1 MQSGVRWP
9 CDAGSSRRALAGSAV
24 TYAYRP
30 DVLRDLERHGVRPL
44 PHTPP
49 GRVREYVRELYK
61 FEIRRLRERM
71 IRREFPK
78 TEYAARVDGLRRAY
92 PVLALQPGQF
102 LLPDSTPFNRL

>member
-1 MQSGVRWP
+1 M
-9 CDAGSSRRALAGSAV
+9 

-30 DVLRDLERHGVRPL
+30 DVLRDLARHGVRPL

-78 TEYAARVDGLRRAY
+78 AEYASRVDGLRRAY

-102 LLPDSTPFNRL
+102 LIPDATPPDSSSL